1 MADEQN
7 GRKADQSDQTSQSFK
22 KESSKREKDGG
33 SIETDGPAGKV
44 SKCRVN
50 STVKEEDLKEPGA
63 LSGDPGVS
71 KDSESSIGEVFRR
84 V

>member
-7 GRKADQSDQTSQSFK
+7 GSKVDQSEQTSQLSE
-22 KESSKREKDGG
+22 KESLKREKDG
-33 SIETDGPAGKV
+33 SLFETDGPAGKD
-44 SKCRVN
+44 SKDRVN
-50 STVKEEDLKEPGA
+50 STVKEEALKETGV
-63 LSGDPGVS
+63 LSGDAGVS